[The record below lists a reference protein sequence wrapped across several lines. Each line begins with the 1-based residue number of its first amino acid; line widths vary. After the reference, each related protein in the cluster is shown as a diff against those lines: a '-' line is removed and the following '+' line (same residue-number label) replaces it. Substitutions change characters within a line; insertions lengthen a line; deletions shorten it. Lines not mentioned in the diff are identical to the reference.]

1 MGLNIAQG
9 AQNKINDPNVLQR
22 AASNP
27 DESIWV
33 GASAGTGKTKV
44 LTDRVLRLLLPRDD
58 GRPASLPS
66 RILCLTF
73 TKAAANEMALRI
85 TEKLAEW
92 AMMDVDHADENKSL
106 RKILD
111 DLLGQPPSDEQLSAA
126 QRLFADVIDCA
137 GGLQIMTIHSFCQS
151 VLGRFPVEADL
162 TPGFKIMEEGA
173 AARLMKRAQGDV
185 LEEALRDENAGSAL
199 SVALHNLA
207 QELHEEAFEYLIKD
221 VCAEKLQIS
230 RMIKRYSSI
239 EGIYAALCDFYDVP
253 QNMAVDDVYR
263 AFAADGAFNAADLKL
278 ATDAMLQGKKTEAG
292 HAQTII
298 DWLNKDASARIAGF
312 SDYKLAFL
320 TKNDDMRSPKGYPT
334 DDTKKILPDC
344 RDILEREGMRILRA
358 VDQVKRMKSAALT
371 RDALALGGA
380 ISDRYSALKQAQGG
394 VDFDDLIMRTM
405 ALLQGESQV
414 FSSLESAD
422 QALIPSWVMYKMD
435 QGLDHI
441 LVDEAQ
447 DTNPEQWQIIEAL
460 CQEFFDG
467 FGARDDV
474 LRTSFTVGDI
484 KQSIYSFQRAAPDEF
499 KRMQRVLDEK
509 ITQGGGVNREVN
521 LEISFRSTQS
531 VLSVVDQVFSDPAL
545 NKAVG
550 GGVIHHDS
558 FRAGQAGLVELWPY
572 FETPKREQRDFWDPP
587 VYESSSESG
596 SSQAAAYIADNI
608 QNWLDRN
615 EVLPAYGR
623 SVQAGDILIL
633 VKSRG
638 AFVEQMV
645 RALKTRK
652 IPVSGADRM
661 VIGEQLAVQDLMSL
675 ARFCLNHQDDL
686 TLAEV
691 LKSPFFGWSEEELF
705 SVSYERKGSLWQEV
719 CNFDAGRM
727 LSIPDA
733 PKDMVIVADDKRAKA
748 RDYLARLSGR
758 AAYLGAYEFFSYVLN
773 SPCPADDYS
782 GERAVRYRLGDD
794 ALDPIEELMN
804 AALDFS
810 YDEIDHLQVFL
821 QWAEQNNIEIKRE
834 MDEQGGQV
842 RIMTVHGSKG
852 LQAPIVILPDTM
864 LSSSGK
870 KGGRLL
876 LPHKTGMG
884 IPLYSARKD
893 DDPDQYAAQYQKC
906 EALDDEEY
914 YRLLYVA
921 MTRAAD
927 RLYITGYKGSR
938 KEKEHSW
945 YNILSSVMKNDARSV
960 ELNDGVW
967 RIENAQTADP
977 DKIKKRGENKVFDD
991 SLPEWIF
998 SLAPEEET
1006 PPRPLVPSRLS
1017 DDELAAVTSPLIAGQ
1032 ESRFK
1037 RGNVTHKLLQFLP
1050 DFDEVKRAN
1059 AATSFVRKNASG
1071 FSDIVQMSIVDEVM
1085 DILKNPEFAPF
1096 FVKGSMA
1103 EVSVTGLMSDN
1114 RIVSGQIDRLVVGE
1128 SDIWIIDYKTNRPP
1142 PIDPNDVPQIYR
1154 KQLAAYRDS
1163 IQEIYPQHKIHTAL
1177 LWTDG
1182 PYLTIVQ

>member
-1 MGLNIAQG
+1 MAEHDVQIQA
-9 AQNKINDPNVLQR
+9 NDPNVNQR
-22 AASNP
+22 AASDP

-85 TEKLAEW
+85 TEKLAAW
-92 AMMDVDHADENKSL
+92 AVMDVDHADEKKSL
-106 RKILD
+106 RKVLD
-111 DLLGQPPSDEQLSAA
+111 ALLGHPPNQAQLSAA
-126 QRLFADVIDCA
+126 QRLFADVIDCG

-151 VLGRFPVEADL
+151 VLGRFPIEADL
-162 TPGFKIMEEGA
+162 TPGFQILEEGA
-173 AARLMKRAQGDV
+173 ASKLMKRAQRDV
-185 LEEALRDENAGSAL
+185 LEEALSDENSGSAL
-199 SVALHNLA
+199 SMALHNLA
-207 QELHEEAFEYLIKD
+207 QELHEEAFEYLVKD
-221 VCAEKLQIS
+221 VCAEQLQIS
-230 RMIKRYSSI
+230 RMVTRFGSI
-239 EGIYAALCDFYDVP
+239 EGVYSEICAFYDVP
-253 QNMAVDDVYR
+253 FGQSSDDVYR
-263 AFAADGAFNAADLKL
+263 ILAGAVNEDDLRLAAD
-278 ATDAMLQGKKTEAG
+278 AMIQGG
-292 HAQTII
+292 G
-298 DWLNKDASARIAGF
+298 KDETLSARRILEWLRYDVDDRVRNIG
-312 SDYKLAFL
+312 SYIGAFL
-320 TKNDDMRSPKGYPT
+320 TQKGALRSKGFPT
-334 DDTKKILPDC
+334 KATEKILPDC
-344 RDILEREGMRILRA
+344 RDILVKEGERILYA
-358 VDQVKRMKSAALT
+358 VDQAKRIQSAVLT
-371 RDALALGGA
+371 RDALVLGGA
-380 ISDRYSALKQAQGG
+380 ISDRYNALKQAQGG
-394 VDFDDLIMRTM
+394 VDFDDLVMRAM
-405 ALLQGESQV
+405 ALLKGQSQA
-414 FSSLESAD
+414 FSSLEPDD
-422 QALIPSWVMYKMD
+422 QALIPSWVMYKLD

-467 FGARDDV
+467 VGARDDV

-499 KRMQRVLDEK
+499 KRMQGVLDDK

-531 VLSVVDQVFSDPAL
+531 VLSVVDAVFSDPKL
-545 NKAVG
+545 NQAVG
-550 GGVIHHDS
+550 GGFIQHVSH
-558 FRAGQAGLVELWPY
+558 REGQAGLVELWPY
-572 FETPKREQRDFWDPP
+572 FETPKKEQRDFWDPP
-587 VYESSSESG
+587 VYEASSESG

-615 EVLPAYGR
+615 EALPAYGR
-623 SVQAGDILIL
+623 SVQPGDILIL

-645 RALKTRK
+645 RALKIRK

-661 VIGEQLAVQDLMSL
+661 VIGEQLAVQDLLSL

-691 LKSPFFGWSEEELF
+691 LKSPFLGWSEEELF
-705 SVSYERKGSLWQEV
+705 SLSYGRKGSLWQEL
-719 CNFDAGRM
+719 CNFDVGR
-727 LSIPDA
+727 LSVLTDA
-733 PKDMVIVADDKRAKA
+733 PDDMVVVSDDKRDKA

-773 SPCPADDYS
+773 MPCPADAYS

-810 YDEIDHLQVFL
+810 YDEVDHLQLFL
-821 QWAEQNNIEIKRE
+821 NWAEHNNIEIKRE

-876 LPHKTGMG
+876 LPHKTGMD
-884 IPLYSARKD
+884 IPLYSPRKD
-893 DDPDQYAAQYQKC
+893 DDPDPYVAQYQKC

-927 RLYITGYKGSR
+927 RLYVTGYKGSR
-938 KEKEHSW
+938 KEKDQSW
-945 YNILSSVMKNDARSV
+945 YNILSAVIKEDGRSQEV
-960 ELNDGVW
+960 DEGVW
-967 RIENAQTADP
+967 RIENQQTTEP
-977 DKIKKRGENKVFDD
+977 DKVKASAGEMVFDAG
-991 SLPEWIF
+991 LPDWMF
-998 SLAPEEET
+998 DPAPEEET
-1006 PPRPLVPSRLS
+1006 PPRPLVPSRPS
-1017 DDELAAVTSPLIAGQ
+1017 EDELAPVTSPLVAGQ

-1037 RGNVTHKLLQFLP
+1037 RGNITHKLLQFLP
-1050 DFDEVKRAN
+1050 DFDEDKRAG
-1059 AATSFVRKNASG
+1059 AAASFVRKNAGG
-1071 FSDIVQMSIVDEVM
+1071 FSESVQQNIVDEVFEIINTP
-1085 DILKNPEFAPF
+1085 DFAPF
-1096 FVKGSMA
+1096 FAKGSMA

-1128 SDIWIIDYKTNRPP
+1128 HDIWIIDYKTNRPP

-1182 PYLTIVQ
+1182 PHLTMVE

>member
-1 MGLNIAQG
+1 MGLENVELTPLRS
-9 AQNKINDPNVLQR
+9 NDPNVLQR

-27 DESIWV
+27 DQSIWV

-58 GRPASLPS
+58 GRPATLPS

-92 AMMDVDHADENKSL
+92 AVMDVDHEDHKKSL
-106 RKILD
+106 RKVLD
-111 DLLGQPPSDEQLSAA
+111 NLLGKPPSDEQLDAA
-126 QRLFADVIDCA
+126 QRLFADVIDSA

-151 VLGRFPVEADL
+151 VLGRFPIEADL
-162 TPGFKIMEEGA
+162 APGFKIMEEA
-173 AARLMKRAQGDV
+173 AAAKLMKRAQSDV
-185 LEEALRDENAGSAL
+185 LEDALRDENAGSAL

-207 QELHEEAFEYLIKD
+207 QELHEEAFENLIRD

-230 RMIKRYSSI
+230 KVIKRYGSV
-239 EGIYAALCDFYDVP
+239 EGVYAALCEFYDVSID
-253 QNMAVDDVYR
+253 QSASDVYSVLAQAVNEGDLR
-263 AFAADGAFNAADLKL
+263 LAA
-278 ATDAMLQGKKTEAG
+278 DAMLQGGGKDETNSARKFLE
-292 HAQTII
+292 
-298 DWLNKDASARIAGF
+298 WLNHDNAARVRAF
-312 SDYKLAFL
+312 EVYKSAFL
-320 TKNDDMRSPKGYPT
+320 TSSGTLRSRGFPT
-334 DDTKKILPDC
+334 KATEKILPSC
-344 RDILEREGMRILRA
+344 RNILEKEGERVLHA
-358 VDQVKRMKSAALT
+358 VDRVKRIKSAALT
-371 RDALALGGA
+371 RDALILGGA
-380 ISDRYSALKQAQGG
+380 ISDRYGALKHIQGG

-405 ALLQGESQV
+405 ALLQGESQI
-414 FSSLESAD
+414 FSVLDAQE

-499 KRMQRVLDEK
+499 KRMQRVLHDK
-509 ITQGGGVNREVN
+509 ITRGGGVNAPVN

-531 VLSVVDQVFSDPAL
+531 VLHVVDQVFADQER

-550 GGVIHHDS
+550 GGLIHHES
-558 FRAGQAGLVELWPY
+558 FRKGQAGRVELWPY
-572 FETPKREQRDFWDPP
+572 FETPKKEQRDFWDPP
-587 VYESSSESG
+587 VYELSPESG
-596 SSQAAAYIADNI
+596 ASQAAAYISDNI
-608 QNWLDRN
+608 QSWLN
-615 EVLPAYGR
+615 NKEYLPAYGR
-623 SVQAGDILIL
+623 NVQPGDILIL

-638 AFVEQMV
+638 SFVEQMV

-675 ARFCLNHQDDL
+675 ARFCLNHHDDL

-691 LKSPFFGWSEEELF
+691 LKSPFLGWSEDELF
-705 SVSYERKGSLWQEV
+705 SISYGRQGSLWQEL
-719 CNFDAGRM
+719 CNYDGSRIR
-727 LSIPDA
+727 SIPDA
-733 PKDMVIVADDKRAKA
+733 PDDICIVDDKKREKA
-748 RDYLARLSGR
+748 RDYIARLSGR
-758 AAYLGAYEFFSYVLN
+758 ARYLGAYEFFAYVLN
-773 SPCPADDYS
+773 TPCPADEYS

-810 YDEIDHLQVFL
+810 YDEVDHLQVFL

-852 LQAPIVILPDTM
+852 LQAPIVIMPDTM
-864 LSSSGK
+864 LSSTGK

-876 LPHKTGMG
+876 LPHKTGLD
-884 IPLYSARKD
+884 IPLYSVRSD
-893 DDPDQYAAQYQKC
+893 DDPDQYLTQYQKC
-906 EALDDEEY
+906 QALDDEEY

-927 RLYITGYKGSR
+927 RLYITGYRGSR
-938 KEKEHSW
+938 KEKDHSW
-945 YNILSSVMKNDARSV
+945 YNILSRIIKNDAQSI
-960 ELNDGVW
+960 ELDGDVW
-967 RIENAQTADP
+967 RIENEQTAPP
-977 DKIKKRGENKVFDD
+977 DKVKKHVDRAIFDND
-991 SLPEWIF
+991 LPEWIF
-998 SLAPEEET
+998 QPAPEEAM
-1006 PPRPLVPSRLS
+1006 PPKPLVPSRPS
-1017 DDELAAVTSPLIAGQ
+1017 EDELDAVTSPLVAEQGN
-1032 ESRFK
+1032 RFK
-1037 RGNVTHKLLQFLP
+1037 RGNLTHKLLQFLP
-1050 DFDEVKRAN
+1050 DFDESKREAAAMGFVK
-1059 AATSFVRKNASG
+1059 KNANG
-1071 FSDIVQMSIVDEVM
+1071 FSEKVQMSIVSEVM
-1085 DILKNPEFAPF
+1085 DILNDPKFSPF
-1096 FVKGSMA
+1096 FAKGSMA
-1103 EVSVTGLMSDN
+1103 EVSVTGLMADN
-1114 RIVSGQIDRLVVGE
+1114 RIVSGQIDRLVVGDD
-1128 SDIWIIDYKTNRPP
+1128 DIWIVDYKTNRPP
-1142 PIDPNDVPQIYR
+1142 PTDPNDVPQIHR
-1154 KQLAAYRDS
+1154 NQLAAYRDS
-1163 IQEIYPQHKIHTAL
+1163 IQAIYPDHKIHTAL

-1182 PYLTIVQ
+1182 PFLTII

>member
-1 MGLNIAQG
+1 MGLNTAPDVH
-9 AQNKINDPNVLQR
+9 NRSNDPNVLQR

-58 GRPASLPS
+58 GRPATLPS

-92 AMMDVDHADENKSL
+92 AVMDIDHEDQKKSL
-106 RKILD
+106 RKVLGG
-111 DLLGQPPSDEQLSAA
+111 LLGKPPTDEQLNAA

-151 VLGRFPVEADL
+151 VLGRFPIEADL
-162 TPGFKIMEEGA
+162 APGFKIMEEAGA
-173 AARLMKRAQGDV
+173 AKLMKRAQSDV
-185 LEEALRDENAGSAL
+185 LEDALKDENAGSAI

-207 QELHEEAFEYLIKD
+207 QDLHEEAFEHLIKD

-230 RMIKRYSSI
+230 KTIQSYGSV
-239 EGIYAALCDFYDVP
+239 EGVYAALCEFYDVP
-253 QNMAVDDVYR
+253 LNQSSADVYSV
-263 AFAADGAFNAADLKL
+263 L
-278 ATDAMLQGKKTEAG
+278 ATAVNEGDLRLAADAMLQGAG
-292 HAQTII
+292 KDETKSAQSILE
-298 DWLNKDASARIAGF
+298 WLRFDVAERVQSF
-312 SDYKLAFL
+312 DVYKAAFL
-320 TKNDDMRSPKGYPT
+320 TSGGTLRARGFPT
-334 DDTKKILPDC
+334 KATEKILPAC
-344 RDILEREGMRILRA
+344 RDILEKEGERILRA
-358 VDQVKRMKSAALT
+358 VDQVKRIKSAALT
-371 RDALALGGA
+371 RDALVLGGA
-380 ISDRYSALKQAQGG
+380 ISDRYGALKQAQGG

-405 ALLQGESQV
+405 ALLQGKSQV
-414 FSSLESAD
+414 FSLLEHDD

-509 ITQGGGVNREVN
+509 IIRGGGVNNEVN
-521 LEISFRSTQS
+521 LEISFRSTES
-531 VLSVVDQVFSDPAL
+531 VLHVVDQVFSNPER

-550 GGVIHHDS
+550 GGVIHHES
-558 FRAGQAGLVELWPY
+558 FRAGQAGRVELWPY

-587 VYESSSESG
+587 VYESSPESG

-608 QNWLDRN
+608 RNWLERK
-615 EVLPAYGR
+615 EYLPAYGR

-645 RALKTRK
+645 RALKVRK

-691 LKSPFFGWSEEELF
+691 LKSPFLGWSEEELF
-705 SVSYERKGSLWQEV
+705 SLSYGRKGSLWQEL
-719 CNFDAGRM
+719 CNFDGSRIR
-727 LSIPDA
+727 SIPDA
-733 PKDMVIVADDKRAKA
+733 PDDIVIVADEKRQAT
-748 RDYLARLSGR
+748 RDYIARLSGR
-758 AAYLGAYEFFSYVLN
+758 ARYLGAYEFFSYVLN
-773 SPCPADDYS
+773 TPCPADDFS

-804 AALDFS
+804 AALEFS
-810 YDEIDHLQVFL
+810 YDEVDHLQVFL

-852 LQAPIVILPDTM
+852 LQAPIVIMPDTM

-876 LPHKTGMG
+876 LPHKTGMD
-884 IPLYSARKD
+884 IPLYSVRGD

-906 EALDDEEY
+906 ESLDDEEY

-938 KEKEHSW
+938 KAKDHSW
-945 YNILSSVMKNDARSV
+945 YNILSNVIKNDTRCEEV
-960 ELNDGVW
+960 EENVW
-967 RIENAQTADP
+967 RIENEQAAEP
-977 DKIKKRGENKVFDD
+977 DKVKKRDEGLVFDGA
-991 SLPEWIF
+991 LPEWIF
-998 SLAPEEET
+998 DPVPEEAM
-1006 PPRPLVPSRLS
+1006 PPKPLVPSRPN
-1017 DDELAAVTSPLIAGQ
+1017 DEELEAVTSPLVAGQ

-1050 DFDEVKRAN
+1050 DFDDSKRE
-1059 AATSFVRKNASG
+1059 AAAIAFVRKNASG
-1071 FSDIVQMSIVDEVM
+1071 FSESVQKSIVDEVM
-1085 DILKNPEFAPF
+1085 DILGDSEFAPF
-1096 FVKGSMA
+1096 FAKGSMA
-1103 EVSVTGLMSDN
+1103 EVSVTGLMADN
-1114 RIVSGQIDRLVVGE
+1114 RIVSGQIDRLVVGDE
-1128 SDIWIIDYKTNRPP
+1128 DVWIVDYKTNRPP
-1142 PIDPNDVPQIYR
+1142 PTDPNDVPQIYR
-1154 KQLAAYRDS
+1154 NQLAAYRDS
-1163 IQEIYPQHKIHTAL
+1163 IQAIYPQHKVHTAL